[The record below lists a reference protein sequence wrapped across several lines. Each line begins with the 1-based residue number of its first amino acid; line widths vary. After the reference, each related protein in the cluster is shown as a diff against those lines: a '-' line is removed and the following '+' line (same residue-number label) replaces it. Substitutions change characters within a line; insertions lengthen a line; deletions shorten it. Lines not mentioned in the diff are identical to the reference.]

1 MTVLLTP
8 RLALALVILWFA
20 GVVRAE
26 TITLFPAADCSI
38 IEVVP
43 TNSIGAYPWLNAGTT
58 QNYTSNRAL
67 LRFDVAASI
76 PAGATIVDA
85 GLYVWVT
92 RRPADDIADSLFSL
106 RRVLVSWGE
115 GTNGVPDGVSYAII
129 QAPPSGSGDANWTHR
144 HWPSLVW
151 AAPGGL
157 EGTDYSASFS
167 ASTYVAGVSST
178 PYFFEGGGLAADVQF
193 WLDHPGQ
200 NHGWMLKSEEEDNDF
215 TARRFGSRELQDETA
230 SPQLVVTYLPPMFIT
245 DVQVVSNRLRM
256 VFRVEAGYSYR
267 MESRPSLGGTN
278 TWTTLTNF
286 GLVLSSGSR
295 VATDSLSQTQRFY
308 RLRRN

>member
-1 MTVLLTP
+1 MTVLPFP
-8 RLALALVILWFA
+8 RVAAALAVLWA
-20 GVVRAE
+20 AVAVRADS
-26 TITLFPAADCSI
+26 ITLFPAADCSI

-43 TNSIGAYPWLNAGTT
+43 TNSIGAYPWLTAGTT

-76 PAGATIVDA
+76 PAGSTIVDA

-92 RRPADDIADSLFSL
+92 RRPADDVADSLFSL
-106 RRVLVSWGE
+106 RRVLVSWAE
-115 GTNGVPDGVSYAII
+115 GNNDVPEGASYAII
-129 QAPPSGSGDANWTHR
+129 QAPLSGSGDANWRHR
-144 HWPSLVW
+144 HWPTQTW

-167 ASTYVAGVSST
+167 SSTYIAGVSST
-178 PYFFEGGGLAADVQF
+178 PYFFEGGGLAVDAQF
-193 WLDHPGQ
+193 WLDQPGQ

-230 SPQLVVTYLPPMFIT
+230 SPQLVISYLPPMIIT
-245 DVQVVSNRLRM
+245 EAQITSNRLGM
-256 VFRVEAGYSYR
+256 TFHAEAGFSYR
-267 MESRPSLGGTN
+267 MESRPALGGTN

-286 GLVLSSGSR
+286 GLVLSSGPR
-295 VATDSLSQTQRFY
+295 VVTDSLSQTQRFY